1 MLKKGILVISILISA
16 FAFSDEAEAKKIE
29 ALEKK
34 IEALEKRI
42 SEGKVYLGNNSFMH
56 IGNQSQAIG
65 SITSTA
71 NRATAIGEVAQANS
85 WFSIAIGRE
94 AQVGSTLKTE
104 EKDLVLGGDSVGS
117 IAIGKFS
124 KVFGKGSVAIGRDT
138 EIIGNDSVAIGTLS
152 DASEDRV
159 VSFGRSN
166 SASYNGT
173 PLYAFQRRL
182 INVADGINEHDA
194 VTVRQLKEL
203 PVFKYEVEGIN
214 STDLLYLNNKLYNI
228 NGLVKLSDGNYYNSE
243 KIKGLSLG
251 TDHKFY
257 SEDLSKYRYVG
268 SIKDKEKGYYSIEDL
283 KMHEASGNI
292 VFKDEKKESAK
303 PIKPLADIKSV
314 ELEDYKIDKSKASL
328 SIPTIENNA
337 IRLKNIGKGIED
349 TDAVNVSQLKELND
363 KNYSGIANA
372 MAMAGLPQSSNKFGI
387 YVSYG
392 MYNGSSAFALGVNGK
407 KNNFSYRLNTGIDT
421 SAKIGLSMGVGYEFG
436 SINNNDE
443 ITLLK
448 EKIKELEAKI
458 K

>member
-1 MLKKGILVISILISA
+1 MLKKGILVVSILISA

-42 SEGKVYLGNNSFMH
+42 SEGKVYLGNNSFMP
-56 IGNQSQAIG
+56 IGNESQAIG

-71 NRATAIGEVAQANS
+71 NRATAIGEVAHANS

-94 AQVGSTLKTE
+94 AEVGKTTG

-138 EIIGNDSVAIGTLS
+138 EINGNDSVAIGTLS

-166 SASYNGT
+166 SVPYNGT

-228 NGLVKLSDGNYYNSE
+228 NGLVKLSDGNYYNSKE
-243 KIKGLSLG
+243 IKGLSLG

-268 SIKDKEKGYYSIEDL
+268 SIEDKEKGYYSIEDL

-303 PIKPLADIKSV
+303 PIKPLEGVKSV
-314 ELEDYKIDKSKASL
+314 NLEDYKIDKSKASL
-328 SIPTIENNA
+328 SIPNIENTS
-337 IRLKNIGKGIED
+337 IRVKNVGRGIDD

-372 MAMAGLPQSSNKFGI
+372 MAMAGLPQSSKKFGI
-387 YVSYG
+387 YISYG

>member
-1 MLKKGILVISILISA
+1 MYKGS
-16 FAFSDEAEAKKIE
+16 
-29 ALEKK
+29 
-34 IEALEKRI
+34 
-42 SEGKVYLGNNSFMH
+42 G
-56 IGNQSQAIG
+56 SQAIG
-65 SITSTA
+65 DITSTA
-71 NRATAIGEVAQANS
+71 NRATAIGEVAHANS

-94 AQVGSTLKTE
+94 AQVGKVNLIKTTG

-124 KVFGKGSVAIGRDT
+124 KVFGDGSVAIGRDA
-138 EIIGNDSVAIGTLS
+138 EINGNDSVAIGKFS
-152 DASEDRV
+152 DAYEDRV
-159 VSFGRSN
+159 VSFGITKSY
-166 SASYNGT
+166 SYNGT

-203 PVFKYEVEGIN
+203 PVFKYEVEGVD
-214 STDLLYLNNKLYNI
+214 SKDLLYLNNKLYNI
-228 NGLVKLSDGNYYNSE
+228 DNLVKLSDGNYYNSKE
-243 KIKGLSLG
+243 IKGLSLG

-268 SIKDKEKGYYSIEDL
+268 SVKDKEKGYYSIEDL
-283 KMHEASGNI
+283 KMNEANGNI
-292 VFKDEKKESAK
+292 IFKDEKKESAK
-303 PIKPLADIKSV
+303 PIKPLDNIKSV
-314 ELEDYKIDKSKASL
+314 ELENYKIDKSKASL

-372 MAMAGLPQSSNKFGI
+372 MAMAGLPQSSKKFGI